1 VRKLYEAMY
10 VVRPDVPEDEVSTVM
25 QRAADTLT
33 QSGATIQLNEIWDRR
48 ELAYEIED
56 VKRGTYCLMYFEAE
70 GSVVEVL
77 RRELELDEQVLRAG
91 IFVANPD
98 AMWRPQPPEPPKEA
112 PEPEAEDEQPEE
124 PEAAAAAEP
133 AEAAASE
140 EAEPSEEGE
149 APEAEESP
157 E

>member
-1 VRKLYEAMY
+1 MY
-10 VVRPDVPEDEVSTVM
+10 VVRPDIPEDELSSVM

-33 QSGATIQLNEIWDRR
+33 QSGATIELNEVWDRR
-48 ELAYEIED
+48 ELAYEIEG

-91 IFVANPD
+91 VFVANRD

-112 PEPEAEDEQPEE
+112 PEPGTEDKQPEE
-124 PEAAAAAEP
+124 PEAGTAPEPAQAAATE
-133 AEAAASE
+133 EAQPSG

-149 APEAEESP
+149 ATEAEESQ